1 MSLFLS
7 SPSFFL
13 SLVISKSPQCPL
25 KNCTTNHPV
34 CFFSLVL
41 QHALC
46 SQIFLFIFVPP
57 FLFCSSFQLHC
68 LLSGVFIG
76 AGGAGATLPLS
87 SHGDRVGWLG
97 QPLCKRPSRPQGM
110 APLSTLHHGGRWGVG
125 CVRVWTSEERDRGK
139 T

>member
-1 MSLFLS
+1 
-7 SPSFFL
+7 
-13 SLVISKSPQCPL
+13 
-25 KNCTTNHPV
+25 
-34 CFFSLVL
+34 
-41 QHALC
+41 
-46 SQIFLFIFVPP
+46 
-57 FLFCSSFQLHC
+57 LHC